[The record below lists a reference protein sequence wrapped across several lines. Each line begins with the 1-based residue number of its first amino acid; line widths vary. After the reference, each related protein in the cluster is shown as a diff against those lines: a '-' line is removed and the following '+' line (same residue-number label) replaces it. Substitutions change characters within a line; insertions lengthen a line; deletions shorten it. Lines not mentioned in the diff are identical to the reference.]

1 MVDLDKLE
9 KLAKEYT
16 KLKKDKKESN
26 LKNTAISLIDSIVS
40 EDFAFPVNK
49 EAMESNG
56 TITFIYINNNTYPFL
71 IEFIAEI
78 LHVKIPIIIN
88 QAKFGPGEI
97 IITKENEKD
106 AEQEL
111 DSCVKELQKLING
124 KKNKVFAI

>member
-40 EDFAFPVNK
+40 EDFSFPVNK

>member
-49 EAMESNG
+49 EAIESNG

>member
-1 MVDLDKLE
+1 MVDFDKLE